1 MKLQLRDIPIDI
13 LAARRLTRLI
23 TQDKI
28 TEPIREHHR
37 ITEHENL
44 SYLMNC
50 PICVS
55 VYTSAAVVLSSILFP
70 RVSKPLR
77 YALALSEAQATL
89 TELEAQRSV
98 LVEDYGPPL

>member
-1 MKLQLRDIPIDI
+1 MKLTDLPIDI

-23 TQDKI
+23 TNDKI
-28 TEPIREHHR
+28 TEPIRENHR
-37 ITEHENL
+37 IIEHEKL
-44 SYLMNC
+44 SYLVNC

-70 RVSKPLR
+70 GVSKPLK
-77 YALALSEAQATL
+77 YALALAEVQATL
-89 TELEAQRSV
+89 TELEAQRAA